1 MNSTDIRRLDMLIL
15 LLFDDAKK
23 QYQVVMVELD
33 KTPNI
38 YIYIYIYIYNIKTII
53 IFVKKITINHF
64 IKQLL
69 CNMIQ
74 SQTSRKRL

>member
-1 MNSTDIRRLDMLIL
+1 MNITDIRRLDMLIL

-38 YIYIYIYIYNIKTII
+38 YIYIYIYNIKTIT
-53 IFVKKITINHF
+53 IFVKNITINHF

-69 CNMIQ
+69 CIMIQ

>member
-1 MNSTDIRRLDMLIL
+1 MNITDIRRLDMLIL

-38 YIYIYIYIYNIKTII
+38 YIYNIKTIT
-53 IFVKKITINHF
+53 IFVKNITINHF

-69 CNMIQ
+69 CIMIQ

>member
-1 MNSTDIRRLDMLIL
+1 MNITDIRRLDMLIL

-38 YIYIYIYIYNIKTII
+38 YIYIYIYIT
-53 IFVKKITINHF
+53 
-64 IKQLL
+64 
-69 CNMIQ
+69 
-74 SQTSRKRL
+74 

>member
-1 MNSTDIRRLDMLIL
+1 MNITDIRRLDMLIL

-38 YIYIYIYIYNIKTII
+38 YIYIYNIKT
-53 IFVKKITINHF
+53 ITINHF

-69 CNMIQ
+69 CIMIQ

>member
-1 MNSTDIRRLDMLIL
+1 MNITDIRRLDMLIL

-38 YIYIYIYIYNIKTII
+38 YIYIYNIKN
-53 IFVKKITINHF
+53 ITINHF

-69 CNMIQ
+69 CIMIQ

>member
-1 MNSTDIRRLDMLIL
+1 MNITDIRRLDMLIL

-38 YIYIYIYIYNIKTII
+38 YIYIYNIKTIT
-53 IFVKKITINHF
+53 IFVKNITINHF

-69 CNMIQ
+69 CIMIQ

>member
-38 YIYIYIYIYNIKTII
+38 YIYIYNIKTIT
-53 IFVKKITINHF
+53 IFVKNITINHF

-69 CNMIQ
+69 CIMIQ